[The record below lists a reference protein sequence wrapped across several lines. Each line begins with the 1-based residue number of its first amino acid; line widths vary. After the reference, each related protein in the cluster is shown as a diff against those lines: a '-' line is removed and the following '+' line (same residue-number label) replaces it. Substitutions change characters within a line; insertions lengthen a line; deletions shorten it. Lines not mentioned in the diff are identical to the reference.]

1 MFGIVSSLVSL
12 VSEVIII
19 GYYHESS
26 DCFEYPQK
34 TRLKSGHLQ
43 KNMWQI
49 FLTQKVLWV
58 VV

>member
-26 DCFEYPQK
+26 DCFEYPP
-34 TRLKSGHLQ
+34 
-43 KNMWQI
+43 KNP
-49 FLTQKVLWV
+49 T
-58 VV
+58 

>member
-34 TRLKSGHLQ
+34 NPT
-43 KNMWQI
+43 
-49 FLTQKVLWV
+49 
-58 VV
+58 